1 MSDLVMRNPAKH
13 YNNNHIYINY
23 DIITH
28 YQNVKGRRKLSNYD
42 FHALLQ
48 PLEFEMLVC
57 DVVSQREKVPF
68 KTFKEGRDQ
77 GIDGFYTDGKT
88 KIIIQVKR
96 YGQQF
101 YKPLMKS
108 LKQDL
113 QKIRELK
120 PDRYILGVSMELT
133 RQQTKD
139 IVDLFKEFNI
149 TEHDI
154 LDRVELN
161 TLLSQPTYI
170 KVIINQPKLL
180 IPNSNVLEHL
190 LKKYLHSRIYKES
203 AYRLKDACKAAK
215 TFVPSKVYRSA
226 VSNWDSNRTIILS
239 GEPGVGK
246 TTIAQILALAHLY
259 QDQLNGFRW
268 VYSIDDIY
276 SMLDEDQIQVFIL
289 DDYWGSIL
297 EKERNKKEEERL
309 AKLIKDIENFPN
321 DTRLIIITREYILQ
335 QLIHKSPLLKKVF
348 DNYTLI
354 CNLEAY
360 SESEKASILY
370 SRLYYSKL
378 NYEHVNYL
386 HLHTDEIVYHDNYNP
401 RVLSLFLD
409 QQPQNYETPEDYLNR
424 LLNYLDC
431 PSDFWRDIFDNLSN
445 EAKFVALLLLI
456 TSTPSLQED
465 IEICYK
471 NSLHY
476 YFTETHKKNLS
487 ESLRELEETMIK
499 TVYDDEYDDIFL
511 YFINPSVQDFLL
523 DFLKENCEQWIPK
536 LLPCCSFYNQ
546 LLFLFKNISPFC
558 SSNVSEQI
566 IQSCIEHYDDYTTSF
581 LENDNMWDIDIL
593 EQEKGSLDRFFDL
606 LRIYLTQNQK
616 QPRLYKFLEYK
627 INQYC
632 IDMGSNDPKEYQY
645 NDLHNL
651 PGYIVSCTNIGMA
664 FNGYELIDKY
674 FKNAF
679 SVFHY
684 KAMER
689 FREIFPKEY
698 EIFFESFNSKIRK
711 NIKQLIFSE
720 LDFLDEYSMD
730 VELDILIDSIPDLCD
745 YFGVQYSI
753 EMDKE
758 IELLYG
764 RSPTRINNDHSIMNS
779 HLSNEHNSS
788 EHDIS
793 AVKYNA
799 YDWMYGKEESLIEIG
814 EVIELIS
821 KSKLSNVVKDQLNLA
836 LDNYSPVYIY
846 QLLNTKESLNL
857 LISTL
862 EKDNGSML
870 PERESHLYMKMLTHL
885 TQDDSTVLR
894 QLIDFCFDSFCSF
907 MYREKPLFRKGEFL
921 KSDIYRDHLADNPPL
936 KNIVYKHLIIEDEQW
951 LRFIHIPLFVACF
964 SMSICFSIDDDE
976 LLDFYPEI
984 WGENSK
990 KIKRIQLENGKEL
1003 SELFYPEFGEYY
1015 IYNSEWE
1022 SILYRLFEELKPYH
1036 FNQFYVEPAIKR
1048 FMKHLGDGDESSKV
1062 LQLISTMEL
1071 LLEYD
1076 QHDEINH
1083 MGQQYSISDEQ
1094 NLIEKLGIADFNFWD
1109 LPSIS
1114 QNTFT
1119 HLLKGGLIKRKVHN
1133 WQMPVYKIENICLL
1147 KELGVYNHSLTSIKK
1162 IDNLL
1167 KRFENGDYSQI
1178 KIT

>member
-1 MSDLVMRNPAKH
+1 M
-13 YNNNHIYINY
+13 
-23 DIITH
+23 
-28 YQNVKGRRKLSNYD
+28 SNYD

-48 PLEFEMLVC
+48 PLEFEVLVC
-57 DVVSQREKVPF
+57 DVVSQRDNVPF
-68 KTFKEGRDQ
+68 RTFKEGRDQ

-88 KIIIQVKR
+88 ETVIQVKR
-96 YGQQF
+96 YAQQAF
-101 YKPLMKS
+101 KPLIHS

-113 QKIRELK
+113 QKVRKLK
-120 PDRYILGVSMELT
+120 PDRYILGISMALT

-139 IVDLFKEFNI
+139 IVELFKEFNV

-161 TLLSQPTYI
+161 RLLSQPTYR

-180 IPNSNVLEHL
+180 IPNSNVLERL
-190 LKKYLHSRIYKES
+190 LKEYLHSRIYRES
-203 AYRLKDACKAAK
+203 AYRLKDACKTAK
-215 TFVPSKVYRSA
+215 TFIPSKVYRSA
-226 VSNWDSNRTIILS
+226 VTNWDINRTIILS

-297 EKERNKKEEERL
+297 EKEKNKKEEERL

-321 DTRLIIITREYILQ
+321 DTRLIITTREYILQ
-335 QLIHKSPLLKKVF
+335 QLIHKSPLLKKIF

-360 SESEKASILY
+360 SESEKASILF

-409 QQPQNYETPEDYLNR
+409 QKPQSYETPEDYLNR
-424 LLNYLDC
+424 LLIYLDC

-445 EAKFVALLLLI
+445 EAKFVAFLLLI

-465 IEICYK
+465 LEVCYK

-476 YFTETHKKNLS
+476 YFNETHTKNLS

-499 TVYDDEYDDIFL
+499 TVYDDEYDDIFI
-511 YFINPSVQDFLL
+511 YFINPSAQDFLL
-523 DFLKENCEQWIPK
+523 DFLKENCEQWISK
-536 LLPCCSFYNQ
+536 LLPCCSYYNQ
-546 LLFLFKNISPFC
+546 LLFLLKNISPSC

-566 IQSCIEHYDDYTTSF
+566 IQSCMEHYDNYTNSF
-581 LENDNMWDIDIL
+581 SEHYNMWDFDIDML
-593 EQEKGSLDRFFDL
+593 DQEKGSLDRFFHL
-606 LRIYLTQNQK
+606 LRVYLKQNQ
-616 QPRLYKFLEYK
+616 PSLYKFLECK

-632 IDMGSNDPKEYQY
+632 IDMGSNDPKNYQY
-645 NDLHNL
+645 NDLQNL
-651 PGYIVSCTNIGMA
+651 PDIIVSCTNIGMN
-664 FNGYELIDKY
+664 FNGYKLLDKY

-684 KAMER
+684 KETER
-689 FREIFPKEY
+689 FLEIFPREY
-698 EIFFESFNSKIRK
+698 AIFHESHNSQIRK

-720 LDFLDEYSMD
+720 LDFLDEYCMD
-730 VELDILIDSIPDLCD
+730 VELDILIDSIPDLYD
-745 YFGVQYSI
+745 FFEVQYSI

-764 RSPTRINNDHSIMNS
+764 RSPTRLNNDYSIMNS
-779 HLSNEHNSS
+779 LLPTENNSS
-788 EHDIS
+788 EHDLNT
-793 AVKYNA
+793 VKYNA
-799 YDWMYGKEESLIEIG
+799 YDWMYGREEALIEND

-821 KSKLSNVVKDQLNLA
+821 KSKLSNVVKDKLNLA
-836 LDNYSPVYIY
+836 LDNYTPVYIY

-857 LISTL
+857 LISAL
-862 EKDNGSML
+862 EKDGSML
-870 PERESHLYMKMLTHL
+870 PERESDIYMKMLTHL
-885 TQDDSTVLR
+885 TQGDSTL
-894 QLIDFCFDSFCSF
+894 LINLTNFCIDSFYSF
-907 MYREKPLFRKGEFL
+907 IYREKPLFRKGEFL
-921 KSDIYRDHLADNPPL
+921 KSNIYRDHLAYNPSL
-936 KNIVYKHLIIEDEQW
+936 KKIVYEHLILEDEQW
-951 LRFIHIPLFVACF
+951 LRFINIPLFVACF
-964 SMSICFSIDDDE
+964 SMSICFNFDDDE
-976 LLDFYPEI
+976 LLELYPAI

-990 KIKRIQLENGKEL
+990 KIKRIQLEHGKEL
-1003 SELFYPEFGEYY
+1003 SELFYPKFGEYY

-1022 SILYRLFEELKPYH
+1022 SILYRLFEELKPYN

-1062 LQLISTMEL
+1062 LQLMSTMNL
-1071 LLEYD
+1071 LLEYE
-1076 QHDEINH
+1076 QHNEINH
-1083 MGQQYSISDEQ
+1083 IGQQYGINDEQ
-1094 NLIEKLGIADFNFWD
+1094 NLIEKLEIADFDFWD
-1109 LPSIS
+1109 LPPIP
-1114 QNTFT
+1114 QNTLT
-1119 HLLKGGLIKRKVHN
+1119 SLINGDLIERKANN
-1133 WQMPVYKIENICLL
+1133 WEITVCKIENISLL
-1147 KELGVYNHSLTSIKK
+1147 KELGVYSHSLTCIKK
-1162 IDNLL
+1162 VENLL
-1167 KRFENGDYSQI
+1167 KRFENGDYSTI
-1178 KIT
+1178 IVP

>member
-1 MSDLVMRNPAKH
+1 M
-13 YNNNHIYINY
+13 
-23 DIITH
+23 
-28 YQNVKGRRKLSNYD
+28 KGRRKLSNYD

-48 PLEFEMLVC
+48 PLEFEVLVC
-57 DVVSQREKVPF
+57 DVVSQRDNVPF
-68 KTFKEGRDQ
+68 RTFKEGRDQ

-88 KIIIQVKR
+88 ETVIQVKR
-96 YGQQF
+96 YAQQAF
-101 YKPLMKS
+101 KPLIHS

-113 QKIRELK
+113 QKVRKLK
-120 PDRYILGVSMELT
+120 PDRYILGISMALT

-139 IVDLFKEFNI
+139 IVELFKEFNV

-161 TLLSQPTYI
+161 RLLSQPTYR

-190 LKKYLHSRIYKES
+190 LKEYLHSRIYRES
-203 AYRLKDACKAAK
+203 AYRLKDACKIAK
-215 TFVPSKVYRSA
+215 TFIPSKVYRSA
-226 VSNWDSNRTIILS
+226 VTNWDINRTIILS

-289 DDYWGSIL
+289 DDYWGSII
-297 EKERNKKEEERL
+297 EKEKNKKEEERL

-321 DTRLIIITREYILQ
+321 DTRLIITTREYILQ
-335 QLIHKSPLLKKVF
+335 QLIHKSPLLKKIF

-360 SESEKASILY
+360 TESEKTSILF

-409 QQPQNYETPEDYLNR
+409 QQPQSYETPEDYLNR

-476 YFTETHKKNLS
+476 YFTETHTKNLS

-511 YFINPSVQDFLL
+511 YFINPSAQDFLL

-581 LENDNMWDIDIL
+581 SENDNIWNVDIL

-627 INQYC
+627 ISQYC

-651 PGYIVSCTNIGMA
+651 PGYIASCTNIGMT
-664 FNGYELIDKY
+664 FNGYKLIDKY
-674 FKNAF
+674 YKNAF

-698 EIFFESFNSKIRK
+698 EIFYESFNSKIRK

-720 LDFLDEYSMD
+720 LDFLDEYCMD

-745 YFGVQYSI
+745 FFGVQYSI

-764 RSPTRINNDHSIMNS
+764 RSPTKINNDHSIMNR
-779 HLSNEHNSS
+779 HFSNEYNSS

-793 AVKYNA
+793 TVKYNA
-799 YDWMYGKEESLIEIG
+799 YDWMYGKEEALIEND

-821 KSKLSNVVKDQLNLA
+821 NSKLSNGVKDKLILT

-857 LISTL
+857 LISML
-862 EKDNGSML
+862 EKDGSMM
-870 PERESHLYMKMLTHL
+870 PERESDLYMKMLTHL
-885 TQDDSTVLR
+885 TQGDSTL
-894 QLIDFCFDSFCSF
+894 LINLINFCIDSFYSF

-921 KSDIYRDHLADNPPL
+921 KSNIYSDHLADNPSL
-936 KNIVYKHLIIEDEQW
+936 KNIVYEHLILEDEQW

-964 SMSICFSIDDDE
+964 SMSICFSVDDDE
-976 LLDFYPEI
+976 LLEIYPEI
-984 WGENSK
+984 WGDNSK

-1083 MGQQYSISDEQ
+1083 IGQQYSISDEQ
-1094 NLIEKLGIADFNFWD
+1094 NLIEKLGIADFDFWD
-1109 LPSIS
+1109 LPSIP

-1119 HLLKGGLIKRKVHN
+1119 HLLKGDLIKRKVHN

-1162 IDNLL
+1162 IENLL

-1178 KIT
+1178 IVT

>member
-1 MSDLVMRNPAKH
+1 M
-13 YNNNHIYINY
+13 
-23 DIITH
+23 
-28 YQNVKGRRKLSNYD
+28 SNYD

-68 KTFKEGRDQ
+68 RTFKEGQDQ

-101 YKPLMKS
+101 FKPLMKS

-113 QKIRELK
+113 QKIRKLK

-133 RQQTKD
+133 RQQAKD
-139 IVDLFKEFNI
+139 IVELFKEFNV

-154 LDRVELN
+154 LDRVQLN
-161 TLLSQPTYI
+161 TLLSQPTYR

-259 QDQLNGFRW
+259 QNHLDGFRW

-276 SMLDEDQIQVFIL
+276 SMLDDHQIQVFIL

-297 EKERNKKEEERL
+297 EKEKNKKEEERL

-321 DTRLIIITREYILQ
+321 DTRLIITTREYILQ
-335 QLIHKSPLLKKVF
+335 QLIHKSPLLTKVF

-360 SESEKASILY
+360 TESERASILF
-370 SRLYYSKL
+370 SRIYYSKL
-378 NYEHVNYL
+378 NYEYVNYL

-409 QQPQNYETPEDYLNR
+409 QQSQSYETPEDYLNR

-445 EAKFVALLLLI
+445 EAKLVALLLLI

-476 YFTETHKKNLS
+476 YFTETHTKNLS

-499 TVYDDEYDDIFL
+499 TIYDDEYDDIFL
-511 YFINPSVQDFLL
+511 YFINPSAQDFLL
-523 DFLKENCEQWIPK
+523 DFLKANSEQWIPK

-546 LLFLFKNISPFC
+546 LLFLYKNISPSC

-566 IQSCIEHYDDYTTSF
+566 IQSCMEHYDNYTNSF
-581 LENDNMWDIDIL
+581 SEHYNMWNFDIDML
-593 EQEKGSLDRFFDL
+593 DQEKGSLDRFFHL
-606 LRIYLTQNQK
+606 LRVYLKQNQK
-616 QPRLYKFLEYK
+616 QPSLYKFLERK

-632 IDMGSNDPKEYQY
+632 IDMGSNDPKDYQY
-645 NDLHNL
+645 NDLQNL
-651 PGYIVSCTNIGMA
+651 PDIIVSCTNIGMN
-664 FNGYELIDKY
+664 FNGYKLLDKY

-684 KAMER
+684 KEIER
-689 FREIFPKEY
+689 FREIFPREY
-698 EIFFESFNSKIRK
+698 AIFHEFHNSQIRK

-720 LDFLDEYSMD
+720 LDFLDEYCMD
-730 VELDILIDSIPDLCD
+730 VELDILIDSIPDLYD
-745 YFGVQYSI
+745 FFEVQYSI

-764 RSPTRINNDHSIMNS
+764 RSPTRINNDYSIMNG
-779 HLSNEHNSS
+779 HLPTENNSS
-788 EHDIS
+788 EHDLNT
-793 AVKYNA
+793 VKYNA
-799 YDWMYGKEESLIEIG
+799 YDWMYGKEEALIEND

-821 KSKLSNVVKDQLNLA
+821 KSKLSNVIKDKLNLA
-836 LDNYSPVYIY
+836 LDNYTPVYIY

-857 LISTL
+857 LISAL
-862 EKDNGSML
+862 EKHGSML
-870 PERESHLYMKMLTHL
+870 PERES
-885 TQDDSTVLR
+885 
-894 QLIDFCFDSFCSF
+894 
-907 MYREKPLFRKGEFL
+907 
-921 KSDIYRDHLADNPPL
+921 
-936 KNIVYKHLIIEDEQW
+936 
-951 LRFIHIPLFVACF
+951 
-964 SMSICFSIDDDE
+964 
-976 LLDFYPEI
+976 
-984 WGENSK
+984 
-990 KIKRIQLENGKEL
+990 
-1003 SELFYPEFGEYY
+1003 Y
-1015 IYNSEWE
+1015 IY
-1022 SILYRLFEELKPYH
+1022 I
-1036 FNQFYVEPAIKR
+1036 
-1048 FMKHLGDGDESSKV
+1048 
-1062 LQLISTMEL
+1062 
-1071 LLEYD
+1071 
-1076 QHDEINH
+1076 
-1083 MGQQYSISDEQ
+1083 
-1094 NLIEKLGIADFNFWD
+1094 
-1109 LPSIS
+1109 
-1114 QNTFT
+1114 
-1119 HLLKGGLIKRKVHN
+1119 
-1133 WQMPVYKIENICLL
+1133 
-1147 KELGVYNHSLTSIKK
+1147 
-1162 IDNLL
+1162 
-1167 KRFENGDYSQI
+1167 
-1178 KIT
+1178 

>member
-1 MSDLVMRNPAKH
+1 M
-13 YNNNHIYINY
+13 
-23 DIITH
+23 
-28 YQNVKGRRKLSNYD
+28 SNYD

-161 TLLSQPTYI
+161 TLLSQPTYR

-321 DTRLIIITREYILQ
+321 DTRLIITTREYILQ

-793 AVKYNA
+793 TVKYNA

-907 MYREKPLFRKGEFL
+907 MYREKPLFRKGELL

>member
-1 MSDLVMRNPAKH
+1 M
-13 YNNNHIYINY
+13 
-23 DIITH
+23 
-28 YQNVKGRRKLSNYD
+28 SNYD

-68 KTFKEGRDQ
+68 RTFKEGQDQ

-101 YKPLMKS
+101 FKPLMKS

-113 QKIRELK
+113 QKIRKLK

-133 RQQTKD
+133 RQQAKD
-139 IVDLFKEFNI
+139 IVELFKEFNV

-154 LDRVELN
+154 LDRVQLN
-161 TLLSQPTYI
+161 TLLSQPTYR

-259 QDQLNGFRW
+259 QNHLDGFRW

-276 SMLDEDQIQVFIL
+276 SMLDDHQIQVFIL

-297 EKERNKKEEERL
+297 EKEKNKKEEERL

-321 DTRLIIITREYILQ
+321 DTRLIITTREYILQ
-335 QLIHKSPLLKKVF
+335 QLIHKSPLLTKVF

-360 SESEKASILY
+360 TESERASILF
-370 SRLYYSKL
+370 SRIYYSKL
-378 NYEHVNYL
+378 NYEYVNYL

-409 QQPQNYETPEDYLNR
+409 QQSQSYETPEDYLNR

-445 EAKFVALLLLI
+445 EAKLVALLLLI

-476 YFTETHKKNLS
+476 YFTETHTKNLS

-499 TVYDDEYDDIFL
+499 TIYDDEYDDIFL
-511 YFINPSVQDFLL
+511 YFINPSAQDFLL
-523 DFLKENCEQWIPK
+523 DFLKANSEQWIPK

-546 LLFLFKNISPFC
+546 LLFLYKNISPSC

-566 IQSCIEHYDDYTTSF
+566 IQSCMEHYDNYTNSF
-581 LENDNMWDIDIL
+581 SEHYNMWNFDIDML
-593 EQEKGSLDRFFDL
+593 DQEKGSLDRFFHL
-606 LRIYLTQNQK
+606 LRVYLKQNQK
-616 QPRLYKFLEYK
+616 QPSLYKFLERK

-632 IDMGSNDPKEYQY
+632 IDMGSNDPKDYQY
-645 NDLHNL
+645 NDLQNL
-651 PGYIVSCTNIGMA
+651 PDIIVSCTNIGMN
-664 FNGYELIDKY
+664 FNGYKLLDKY

-684 KAMER
+684 KEIER
-689 FREIFPKEY
+689 FREIFPREY
-698 EIFFESFNSKIRK
+698 AIFHESHNSQIRK

-720 LDFLDEYSMD
+720 LDFLDEYCMD
-730 VELDILIDSIPDLCD
+730 VELDILIDSIPDLYD
-745 YFGVQYSI
+745 FFEVQYSI

-764 RSPTRINNDHSIMNS
+764 RSPTRINNDYSIMNG
-779 HLSNEHNSS
+779 HLPTENNSS
-788 EHDIS
+788 EHDLNT
-793 AVKYNA
+793 VKYNA
-799 YDWMYGKEESLIEIG
+799 YDWMYGKEEALIEND

-821 KSKLSNVVKDQLNLA
+821 KSKLSNVIKDKLNLA
-836 LDNYSPVYIY
+836 LDNYTPVYIY

-857 LISTL
+857 LISAL
-862 EKDNGSML
+862 EKHGSML
-870 PERESHLYMKMLTHL
+870 PERESDIYMKMLTHL
-885 TQDDSTVLR
+885 TQGDSTL
-894 QLIDFCFDSFCSF
+894 LINLTNFCIDSFYSF

-921 KSDIYRDHLADNPPL
+921 KSNIYRDHLADNPSL
-936 KNIVYKHLIIEDEQW
+936 KNIVYEHLILEDEQW
-951 LRFIHIPLFVACF
+951 LRFINIPLFVACF
-964 SMSICFSIDDDE
+964 SMSICFSVDDDE
-976 LLDFYPEI
+976 LLEIYPEI

-1083 MGQQYSISDEQ
+1083 IGQQYSINDEQ
-1094 NLIEKLGIADFNFWD
+1094 NLIEKLEIADFDFWD
-1109 LPSIS
+1109 LPPIP
-1114 QNTFT
+1114 QNTLT
-1119 HLLKGGLIKRKVHN
+1119 SLIKGDLVKQKENN
-1133 WQMPVYKIENICLL
+1133 WKIPVCKIENISLL
-1147 KELGVYNHSLTSIKK
+1147 KELGVYSHSLTCIKK
-1162 IDNLL
+1162 IENLL
-1167 KRFENGDYSQI
+1167 KRFENGDYS
-1178 KIT
+1178 KIIVP

>member
-1 MSDLVMRNPAKH
+1 M
-13 YNNNHIYINY
+13 
-23 DIITH
+23 
-28 YQNVKGRRKLSNYD
+28 SNYD

-68 KTFKEGRDQ
+68 RTFKEGRDQ

-161 TLLSQPTYI
+161 TLLSQPTYR
-170 KVIINQPKLL
+170 KVVINQPKLL

-321 DTRLIIITREYILQ
+321 DTRLIITTREYILQ

-566 IQSCIEHYDDYTTSF
+566 IQSCIE
-581 LENDNMWDIDIL
+581 
-593 EQEKGSLDRFFDL
+593 
-606 LRIYLTQNQK
+606 
-616 QPRLYKFLEYK
+616 
-627 INQYC
+627 
-632 IDMGSNDPKEYQY
+632 
-645 NDLHNL
+645 
-651 PGYIVSCTNIGMA
+651 
-664 FNGYELIDKY
+664 
-674 FKNAF
+674 
-679 SVFHY
+679 
-684 KAMER
+684 
-689 FREIFPKEY
+689 
-698 EIFFESFNSKIRK
+698 
-711 NIKQLIFSE
+711 
-720 LDFLDEYSMD
+720 
-730 VELDILIDSIPDLCD
+730 
-745 YFGVQYSI
+745 
-753 EMDKE
+753 
-758 IELLYG
+758 
-764 RSPTRINNDHSIMNS
+764 
-779 HLSNEHNSS
+779 
-788 EHDIS
+788 
-793 AVKYNA
+793 
-799 YDWMYGKEESLIEIG
+799 
-814 EVIELIS
+814 
-821 KSKLSNVVKDQLNLA
+821 
-836 LDNYSPVYIY
+836 
-846 QLLNTKESLNL
+846 
-857 LISTL
+857 
-862 EKDNGSML
+862 
-870 PERESHLYMKMLTHL
+870 
-885 TQDDSTVLR
+885 
-894 QLIDFCFDSFCSF
+894 
-907 MYREKPLFRKGEFL
+907 
-921 KSDIYRDHLADNPPL
+921 
-936 KNIVYKHLIIEDEQW
+936 
-951 LRFIHIPLFVACF
+951 
-964 SMSICFSIDDDE
+964 
-976 LLDFYPEI
+976 
-984 WGENSK
+984 
-990 KIKRIQLENGKEL
+990 
-1003 SELFYPEFGEYY
+1003 
-1015 IYNSEWE
+1015 
-1022 SILYRLFEELKPYH
+1022 
-1036 FNQFYVEPAIKR
+1036 
-1048 FMKHLGDGDESSKV
+1048 
-1062 LQLISTMEL
+1062 
-1071 LLEYD
+1071 
-1076 QHDEINH
+1076 
-1083 MGQQYSISDEQ
+1083 
-1094 NLIEKLGIADFNFWD
+1094 
-1109 LPSIS
+1109 
-1114 QNTFT
+1114 
-1119 HLLKGGLIKRKVHN
+1119 
-1133 WQMPVYKIENICLL
+1133 
-1147 KELGVYNHSLTSIKK
+1147 
-1162 IDNLL
+1162 
-1167 KRFENGDYSQI
+1167 
-1178 KIT
+1178 